1 MGGALSAAR
10 GLFSVASTQP
20 MAAIY
25 VIIIFMV
32 AKFAVIVKYRS
43 YIC

>member
-10 GLFSVASTQP
+10 GLFSVATTQY

-25 VIIIFMV
+25 VNIIFMV
-32 AKFAVIVKYRS
+32 AEFAVIVKYRS
-43 YIC
+43 YIY

>member
-10 GLFSVASTQP
+10 GLFSVATTQP
-20 MAAIY
+20 IDAIY
-25 VIIIFMV
+25 VNSIFMV
-32 AKFAVIVKYRS
+32 ANFAVIVKYRS